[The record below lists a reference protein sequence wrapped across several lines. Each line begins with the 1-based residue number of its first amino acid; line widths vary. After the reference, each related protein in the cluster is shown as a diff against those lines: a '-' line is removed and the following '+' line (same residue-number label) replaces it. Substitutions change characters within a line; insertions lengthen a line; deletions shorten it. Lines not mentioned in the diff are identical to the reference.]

1 MKISIII
8 PNLNDSKGLEETLKS
23 ISIQDYKNFECI
35 VIDGLSSDESVKIIK
50 QYEFVTKWVSEKD
63 KGIYDAINKGIKIS
77 QGEIINTINSGD
89 RYFSNNSFNIIINYF
104 KKYEEI
110 DFIFG
115 AVKKDKILF
124 KYEPSKMYRTFNF
137 YPAHSGGFFVKKK
150 VHDKVGLY
158 SLEFPCSADYDFFW
172 RIINFYNYKG
182 MSTKENELISVFKPG
197 GFSAQYGVYN
207 HIWEETKI
215 RLKNKQN
222 FVIVYLIYFLRLIKN
237 FNKFF

>member
-35 VIDGLSSDESVKIIK
+35 VIDGLSSDKSVEIIK

-77 QGEIINTINSGD
+77 QGDIINTINSGD
-89 RYFSNNSFNIIINYF
+89 KYFSNNSLNIIIDYF
-104 KKYEEI
+104 KKYEKV

-124 KYEPSKMYRTFNF
+124 KYEPNKMYRTFNF

-150 VHDKVGLY
+150 VHDQVGLY

-172 RIINFYNYKG
+172 RIINSYNFKG
-182 MSTKENELISVFKPG
+182 MSTKENELISIFKSG
-197 GFSAQYGVYN
+197 GFSSQYGVYN